1 MPSDHVVEKTEPF
14 RRAVDLAL
22 TAALDGR
29 IITFGIEPTRPEI
42 GYGYIRIGGRLY
54 VGVHTTDGVV
64 EKTNLMKAEA
74 FLAEGDSLWNAGHF
88 LFRAAHY
95 LDAPRGVRRC
105 IV

>member
-42 GYGYIRIGGRLY
+42 GYGYIRIGGRLS
-54 VGVHTTDGVV
+54 VGVHTTDGFV
-64 EKTNLMKAEA
+64 EKPNLMKAEA
-74 FLAEGDSLWNAGHF
+74 FLAEGGYLWRSEERREGKECVSTC
-88 LFRAAHY
+88 RSRWSPY
-95 LDAPRGVRRC
+95 L
-105 IV
+105 